1 MNKELLNLLP
11 GSWYAPKAAPC
22 CHRPL
27 LLAIMHLYDKILNSS
42 IVSVYNYFLDIYIL
56 GVDQSD
62 RMVLSVF
69 VFFIVACLSVFAL
82 SVCLLSVFVFL
93 IVALWRCC
101 LSLYSLSSSIFLLL
115 YGVIFCIR
123 TVCPDFFIFF
133 LLCGVVVCLCTVC
146 LHRFSCYSLVWFSV
160 SVPFAWTFFS
170 SCSVAWLSVSE
181 LSVLILFRGR
191 RQVLHKLGR
200 PWAVVTQS
208 KRRLLSINQYAPRQS
223 RTRFD
228 VFEITHSALI
238 APKHRFSVFKSRN
251 AHW

>member
-123 TVCPDFFIFF
+123 TVCPDFLIFF

-146 LHRFSCYSLVWFSV
+146 LHRFSCYSMVWCSFSV
-160 SVPFAWTFFS
+160 PSAFIPFLPALWRCGLSLYCLFS
-170 SCSVAWLSVSE
+170 SFFL
-181 LSVLILFRGR
+181 LLFGVIFCLRTIC
-191 RQVLHKLGR
+191 LNLFFF
-200 PWAVVTQS
+200 
-208 KRRLLSINQYAPRQS
+208 LLSGVVVCLWTLCLDPFSWKAPG
-223 RTRFD
+223 
-228 VFEITHSALI
+228 SA
-238 APKHRFSVFKSRN
+238 
-251 AHW
+251 

>member
-1 MNKELLNLLP
+1 
-11 GSWYAPKAAPC
+11 
-22 CHRPL
+22 
-27 LLAIMHLYDKILNSS
+27 MHLYDKILNSS

-123 TVCPDFFIFF
+123 TVCPDFFDFFLALWRGCLSLYCLSSSFF
-133 LLCGVVVCLCTVC
+133 LLLYGVMFLLRTIC
-146 LHRFSCYSLVWFSV
+146 LH
-160 SVPFAWTFFS
+160 PFS
-170 SCSVAWLSVSE
+170 SCSMALWFVSVLSVFIVFLVTLWCDF
-181 LSVLILFRGR
+181 LSPYHLPEPFFLLAQWRGC
-191 RQVLHKLGR
+191 
-200 PWAVVTQS
+200 
-208 KRRLLSINQYAPRQS
+208 LSLNS
-223 RTRFD
+223 L
-228 VFEITHSALI
+228 S
-238 APKHRFSVFKSRN
+238 
-251 AHW
+251 